1 MIISPSLA
9 SNVRILFGIPMPI
22 FTKIPCQFPSGSEP
36 MHRDARMSMNL
47 QSSEPQVFSHSIA
60 RIWSLRGSNRYLH
73 QGKV

>member
-1 MIISPSLA
+1 
-9 SNVRILFGIPMPI
+9 
-22 FTKIPCQFPSGSEP
+22 